1 MYTICPACGTEVT
14 FMVNQCPICARV
26 LNVFDFHR
34 GDSPNTDYS
43 CNPNAP
49 YIYSRAVITYIK
61 EYTITREVEKWND
74 YFKEYETEYKDEYYV
89 DYTYEYLY
97 HGKSHLGSFTERVRI
112 YTKPYEIGDDIIIRF
127 SYGRNIQEVVCEHRL
142 VEMARRFF

>member
-61 EYTITREVEKWND
+61 EYTNKEVLNEIYSD
-74 YFKEYETEYKDEYYV
+74 
-89 DYTYEYLY
+89 LY
-97 HGKSHLGSFTERVRI
+97 ILL
-112 YTKPYEIGDDIIIRF
+112 D
-127 SYGRNIQEVVCEHRL
+127 
-142 VEMARRFF
+142 